1 MIVFLIPLVCY
12 RVTGVYVAMPRNS
25 STGVGRDRKSDEYWE
40 ILFYPIIS
48 LSNGWELVLFPN
60 IID

>member
-25 STGVGRDRKSDEYWE
+25 STGVGRDRKSDEFRE

-48 LSNGWELVLFPN
+48 LFNGWGLVLFLS